1 MDLYTSQTSCMDAY
15 MKPHEVLELLS
26 ETSKFWSK
34 KKNGSEKKN
43 GSNRFFYSTVFHFF
57 AESSSFMVKMASE
70 TIPVHQ
76 VLSIESYYIWEVPP
90 KFKNLIFTAFFDIFL
105 DFYRKSAETVLKALT
120 GFTPPW
126 HRQHFLLD
134 FLIGS
139 LDRRSSVHHSG
150 KFCHQFKLS
159 VTVFQR
165 LLFFSENQFYRI
177 TFYTWTFHAFRN

>member
-1 MDLYTSQTSCMDAY
+1 MQNCKIYCSLPKLQIGAKMQKSRKFCICTKSEMHA
-15 MKPHEVLELLS
+15 ELQKCTPL
-26 ETSKFWSK
+26 
-34 KKNGSEKKN
+34 NM
-43 GSNRFFYSTVFHFF
+43 VIIFHCF

-177 TFYTWTFHAFRN
+177 PFYTWTFHAFRN